1 MAKKNISDSE
11 SNSWMIT
18 DLKIENFKS
27 IKHQELKCKKYNLF
41 LGKPNVGKSNILEAI
56 SLLGGYNSEKP
67 DKFFSDY
74 IRYEK
79 VSNLFYDNDR
89 NLELLVKS
97 NLGYVYSSYHLNRI
111 DKYDFLFSKNDVTL
125 LKLKELKEGEY
136 NLAFISNGMK
146 NITSSENGLNNN
158 FFSYYLYLNQEGGY
172 SDFLEMPNHFFGNI
186 KKYRFKDEEHINSKF
201 NQFLKPPYGN
211 NTLLMLEANPHLF
224 DEFAS
229 LFEQYGLDLLLDT
242 IENKLDIQKK
252 ISRRTYKIPYAL
264 TADTLRRYL
273 FHLLAIKTNRQSVIL
288 FEEPEAHCYP
298 KYISGIAEAI
308 IEDNHNQY
316 FIATHSPL
324 LLSDFI
330 ERCDYKDL
338 AIFITDYVDY
348 KTIYRELTE
357 EEISNI
363 LNNEVDIFQN
373 QDAFKV

>member
-1 MAKKNISDSE
+1 MAKKNISNSE
-11 SNSWMIT
+11 SNSWMIK

-56 SLLGGYNSEKP
+56 SLLGGYNSEKA

-79 VSNLFYDNDR
+79 ISNLFYDNDR
-89 NLELLVKS
+89 SLELLVKS
-97 NLGYVYSSYHLNRI
+97 NRGYVYSSYYLNNI
-111 DKYDFLFSKNDVTL
+111 SQYEFLFSTYDETLSDLKSIKTNDYTILNVFDRIKSDL
-125 LKLKELKEGEY
+125 
-136 NLAFISNGMK
+136 
-146 NITSSENGLNNN
+146 TSQNNVSPNSFSGYFSASEDGKV
-158 FFSYYLYLNQEGGY
+158 FT
-172 SDFLEMPNHFFGNI
+172 FLEKPNRFSGNI
-186 KKYRFKDEEHINSKF
+186 KKYKFKEDEKINNRFSH
-201 NQFLKPPYGN
+201 FLSPPHGN
-211 NTLLMLEANPHLF
+211 NTLILLESNPAIF
-224 DEFAS
+224 DEFAV

-363 LNNEVDIFQN
+363 LNNEVDVFQN
-373 QDAFKV
+373 LDAFKV